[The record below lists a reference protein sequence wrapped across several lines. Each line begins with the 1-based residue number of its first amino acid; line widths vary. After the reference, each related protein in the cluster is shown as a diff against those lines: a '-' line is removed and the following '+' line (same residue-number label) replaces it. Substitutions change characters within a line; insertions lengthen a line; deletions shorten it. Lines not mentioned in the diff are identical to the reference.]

1 MGAYHTL
8 DLSTDEKFTIT
19 KNEWDSVAIMLVEQA
34 ADPTQHADLAAV
46 MMHEGLAYVCLVTST
61 TTIVR
66 AKIETNIP
74 RKRPGLPTSQH
85 EKGMIRFFDQ
95 IMQALE
101 RHIRFDSRNV
111 VENQFVKMGAYHT
124 LDLSTDEKFTITKN
138 EWDSVAIMLVEQA
151 ADPTQHA
158 DLAAVMMHEGLAYVC
173 LVTSTTTIVR
183 AKIETNI
190 PRKRPGLPT
199 SQHEKGMIRFFDQIM
214 QALERHIRFDIVK
227 CIILASPGPRSS
239 KDKRVFL
246 ENKSKFVLVHSSSG
260 HKHALKEV
268 LADANILSKL
278 ANTKA
283 ATEVTALNDFYQ
295 MLKVD
300 QSRAFYGYK
309 HVKTAADAFAI
320 DTLLVS
326 DALFR
331 SRDLEERRRYV
342 ALVDSVKE
350 DQGTVRIFSSLHV
363 SGEQLNQLSGVAAI
377 LRFPIPEPT
386 SESDSDSSANE
397 GDGTR

>member
-1 MGAYHTL
+1 MRVIHKEVDKYSSGHITLIAENEEDMWLTYNLVQVGDQLRCSTVRKVQNESATGSVQTKQVRTNLTINVEKIDFDLQGSVLHLKGRNVAENQFVKMGAYHTL
-8 DLSTDEKFTIT
+8 DLSLDEKFTIF
-19 KNEWDSVAIMLVEQA
+19 KSEWDSIALMLVEQA

-46 MMHEGLAYVCLVTST
+46 IMHEGLAYVCLVTST

-66 AKIETNIP
+66 AKIEINIP
-74 RKRPGLPTSQH
+74 RKRPGLPTTQH
-85 EKGMIRFFDQ
+85 EKGMTRFFEQ

-101 RHIRFDSRNV
+101 RHV
-111 VENQFVKMGAYHT
+111 
-124 LDLSTDEKFTITKN
+124 
-138 EWDSVAIMLVEQA
+138 
-151 ADPTQHA
+151 
-158 DLAAVMMHEGLAYVC
+158 
-173 LVTSTTTIVR
+173 
-183 AKIETNI
+183 
-190 PRKRPGLPT
+190 
-199 SQHEKGMIRFFDQIM
+199 
-214 QALERHIRFDIVK
+214 RFDIVK
-227 CIILASPGPRSS
+227 CVILASPGFVREQFFDYLMQTST
-239 KDKRVFL
+239 KQDKRVFL
-246 ENKSKFVLVHSSSG
+246 ENKGKFVLVHSSSG

-268 LADANILSKL
+268 LMDSSIQSKL

-283 ATEVTALNDFYQ
+283 AAEVNALNDFYQ

-309 HVKTAADAFAI
+309 HVKAASDALAI

-342 ALVDSVKE
+342 SLVDTVKE

-377 LRFPIPEPT
+377 LRFPIPEPN
-386 SESDSDSSANE
+386 SDEDSDSSTENAV
-397 GDGTR
+397 GDS